1 MLLNI
6 LLVVLDFVYLLLF
19 HNHLFVLMLMFAH
32 SMFLYWDLLLMYNYL
47 FAIVHIMLLL
57 FLVYIFLLHFLFLF
71 RQMLMYTILKMYI
84 LLLLHLVMLFHRFC
98 SLRLMF
104 HLLLQMYMLFL
115 GDFLVHFLSFVL
127 RISLN
132 YYHISIN
139 EFNSVPHIVSF
150 FGPLVCQYQY
160 WVVGLYM
167 VLSFFVLPL
176 NRDGFWMSVVLGS
189 GLLAFLMMYGTD
201 SLLQNLTNGIVIALM
216 LLTVLPFLWKK

>member
-1 MLLNI
+1 MFI
-6 LLVVLDFVYLLLF
+6 LLYMFFFHQKWPFFRFLKGRELIKDVVLFGASVLCLIASLTTFITYLERHTLSAFPAFPLIPR
-19 HNHLFVLMLMFAH
+19 
-32 SMFLYWDLLLMYNYL
+32 YL
-47 FAIVHIMLLL
+47 PGVRVINESILCTLP
-57 FLVYIFLLHFLFLF
+57 YIIFYSF
-71 RQMLMYTILKMYI
+71 
-84 LLLLHLVMLFHRFC
+84 
-98 SLRLMF
+98 
-104 HLLLQMYMLFL
+104 
-115 GDFLVHFLSFVL
+115 FLVHFLSFVL

>member
-1 MLLNI
+1 MLCLIASLTTFITYLERRTLLAFPVSPLIPRYLPGVKVINESI
-6 LLVVLDFVYLLLF
+6 LHTLP
-19 HNHLFVLMLMFAH
+19 
-32 SMFLYWDLLLMYNYL
+32 
-47 FAIVHIMLLL
+47 
-57 FLVYIFLLHFLFLF
+57 YIIFYSF
-71 RQMLMYTILKMYI
+71 
-84 LLLLHLVMLFHRFC
+84 
-98 SLRLMF
+98 
-104 HLLLQMYMLFL
+104 
-115 GDFLVHFLSFVL
+115 FLVHFLSFVL

-176 NRDGFWMSVVLGS
+176 NRDGLWMSVVLGS